1 MFGDQ
6 PCLSTLDSRSQRR
19 ATSHDNFNLF
29 GFPATKEEKIS
40 SLENISVL
48 QARKYG
54 VRAAMP
60 GFIGKRLCPELVF
73 AKPDFQKY
81 TAASKEVQEGM
92 GPPYLLSCLS
102 NFSQG
107 LRWSKVS
114 CSARMSS
121 RLFLS
126 FSSIVSSR
134 FSGSVSQANQHT
146 QGAPGRTWMHL

>member
-1 MFGDQ
+1 MEAFLHQKKEGKQ
-6 PCLSTLDSRSQRR
+6 SGSCTEVVLSI
-19 ATSHDNFNLF
+19 
-29 GFPATKEEKIS
+29 P
-40 SLENISVL
+40 VL

-92 GPPYLLSCLS
+92 GPPYLLTCLS
-102 NFSQG
+102 SFSQG

-114 CSARMSS
+114 CLARRSN
-121 RLFLS
+121 RL
-126 FSSIVSSR
+126 
-134 FSGSVSQANQHT
+134 
-146 QGAPGRTWMHL
+146 